1 MQRNCFTRCVQ
12 VGIVRILLVILV
24 GLAGC
29 DSGSS
34 EDPAI
39 IDGTW
44 KNDDSDLFIVINLRN
59 QTLDAYFEF
68 SSGCFNLTAWTIE
81 PLNGNRYQQNAI
93 DLDASFNREVEI
105 IVEEDR
111 LLHIYEFVDR
121 EGEPGADVSVYYR
134 IDRDQSSFQP
144 PCEE

>member
-1 MQRNCFTRCVQ
+1 MRL
-12 VGIVRILLVILV
+12 LLVIFV
-24 GLAGC
+24 SLAGC
-29 DSGSS
+29 DSGSN

-44 KNDDSDLFIVINLRN
+44 KNDDSDLFIVIDLSN

-81 PLNGNRYQQNAI
+81 HISGNRYQQNAV

-105 IVEEDR
+105 IVK
-111 LLHIYEFVDR
+111 
-121 EGEPGADVSVYYR
+121 SK
-134 IDRDQSSFQP
+134 ST
-144 PCEE
+144 